1 MFYYDPSQ
9 PDNQA
14 SQVAAPGTVPSTPT
28 TQEIPQVPQSTNP
41 IPSYTRPEH
50 YMQPVQPAPYAPPS
64 AQSAGQSGPYSYPV
78 QQPAPT
84 PAHYAGQ
91 YPQTPYGYPTQ
102 HAHTGQ
108 PGLITPQPARQPAQ
122 PARQGSGLR
131 SAAIF
136 LLTCLVILMFGA
148 GLFSGWVVAS
158 THQASSTTSATA
170 TNSGSSSSNAT
181 MAESQQE
188 AVIAKVEP
196 SVVEIEGVTSQG
208 EAIGSGIIIDSQGDI
223 VTNNHVVDGT
233 TQLQVVLDNGN
244 NETAQI
250 IGTNAADDLAVVRI
264 QPFTGM
270 AVATLGDSSK
280 LSVGEEVL
288 AIGNP
293 LGLAETATEGVV
305 SALNRTVSES
315 NTITLNGLI
324 QTSAA
329 INPGNSGGAL
339 VNLQGQVIGMPTL
352 AAVDTETNTP
362 ANGLGFAIASNQIKT
377 VVAQILNS

>member
-1 MFYYDPSQ
+1 
-9 PDNQA
+9 
-14 SQVAAPGTVPSTPT
+14 
-28 TQEIPQVPQSTNP
+28 
-41 IPSYTRPEH
+41 
-50 YMQPVQPAPYAPPS
+50 
-64 AQSAGQSGPYSYPV
+64 
-78 QQPAPT
+78 
-84 PAHYAGQ
+84 
-91 YPQTPYGYPTQ
+91 
-102 HAHTGQ
+102 
-108 PGLITPQPARQPAQ
+108 
-122 PARQGSGLR
+122 
-131 SAAIF
+131 
-136 LLTCLVILMFGA
+136 MFGA